1 MLGNALLLAL
11 RQIFRNPMRSILTVL
26 GIVIGV
32 AAVITMVTVGNGA
45 TQQVRDQIASLG
57 SDSLMIRPGQRLG
70 PGQSVGAPSFK
81 ESDAEAL
88 ATQIAGIKAVAPS
101 RTSTQVVVANGK
113 NWSTSVIGTTNDY
126 FSINNLTIQEGRNF
140 EQSELR
146 AGSAVCVIG
155 QTVKKE
161 LFENH
166 DALGKLLRV
175 KGFSCQIIGELEQKG
190 QSGMGMDKDDV
201 VIIPLNTFQR
211 RISGNVR
218 IPLITVAVEPGSD
231 IERVKESSRLL
242 LRERR
247 SLSSSEMDNFNILD
261 TSELIE
267 TISKT
272 TQVLTMLLGAVAA
285 VSLLVG
291 GIGIMNIMLVSV
303 TERTKEI
310 GVRFGDRRDRAGK
323 CCFSSL
329 LNPSCSP
336 AFGGL
341 LGVILAFGA
350 SVLLTHFMG
359 VPFIFSPGINVLAFC
374 FAAFI
379 GIIFGYFP
387 ARRAAQLDPI
397 EAVRHE

>member
-247 SLSSSEMDNFNILD
+247 SLSSS
-261 TSELIE
+261 
-267 TISKT
+267 SKT

-310 GVRFGDRRDRAGK
+310 GVRLAIGATEREV
-323 CCFSSL
+323 L
-329 LNPSCSP
+329 LQFLVESIMLAC
-336 AFGGL
+336 FGGL

>member
-303 TERTKEI
+303 TERE
-310 GVRFGDRRDRAGK
+310 V
-323 CCFSSL
+323 L
-329 LNPSCSP
+329 LQFLVESIMLAC
-336 AFGGL
+336 FGGL

>member
-1 MLGNALLLAL
+1 M
-11 RQIFRNPMRSILTVL
+11 
-26 GIVIGV
+26 
-32 AAVITMVTVGNGA
+32 
-45 TQQVRDQIASLG
+45 
-57 SDSLMIRPGQRLG
+57 
-70 PGQSVGAPSFK
+70 
-81 ESDAEAL
+81 
-88 ATQIAGIKAVAPS
+88 
-101 RTSTQVVVANGK
+101 ANGK

-310 GVRFGDRRDRAGK
+310 GVRLAIGRDRAG
-323 CCFSSL
+323 S
-329 LNPSCSP
+329 
-336 AFGGL
+336 A
-341 LGVILAFGA
+341 A
-350 SVLLTHFMG
+350 SVPCGIHHARLLRRPARSYLGFRR
-359 VPFIFSPGINVLAFC
+359 FC
-374 FAAFI
+374 FADALHGRAFYFQSRHQRA
-379 GIIFGYFP
+379 GILLCRVYRNYFRLLSGP
-387 ARRAAQLDPI
+387 
-397 EAVRHE
+397 